1 MKVNGIAYHVEDGGA
16 GENTL
21 MLLHGF
27 TGSGEHWAMTAA
39 GLRNAYRVIVPDLI
53 GHGRTESPAALE
65 HYRIENASADLI
77 SLLDA
82 LEIPSVGLLGYSMG
96 GRLALYTAVHYPTRI
111 KTLMLESAS
120 PGLRSAEERAARR
133 TSDEA
138 LAARIERDGIAAFV
152 DEWEKL
158 PLFDS
163 QSKLPDEQRARLR
176 AGRLRNNA
184 TGLANSLR
192 GMGTGVQPSLWEKLP
207 LLKIPTLLM
216 TGALDA
222 KFTAIAQE
230 MHALLPDAQL
240 AILPDAGHTVHLE
253 QPEAFSEAVIA
264 FLKRTQ

>member
-1 MKVNGIAYHVEDGGA
+1 
-16 GENTL
+16 

-82 LEIPSVGLLGYSMG
+82 LAISSVGLLGYSMG

-120 PGLRSAEERAARR
+120 PGLRSAEERTARR
-133 TSDEA
+133 RSDEA
-138 LAARIERDGIAAFV
+138 LAASIEQDGIESFV
-152 DEWEKL
+152 DTWERL
-158 PLFDS
+158 PLFAS
-163 QSKLPDEQRARLR
+163 QAPLSPQQLERLR
-176 AGRLRNNA
+176 AGRLRN
-184 TGLANSLR
+184 TVVGLANSLR
-192 GMGTGVQPSLWEKLP
+192 EMGTGVQPSLWEKLP
-207 LLKIPTLLM
+207 LLKMPTLLIA
-216 TGALDA
+216 GALDA
-222 KFTAIAQE
+222 KFTTIAQQ